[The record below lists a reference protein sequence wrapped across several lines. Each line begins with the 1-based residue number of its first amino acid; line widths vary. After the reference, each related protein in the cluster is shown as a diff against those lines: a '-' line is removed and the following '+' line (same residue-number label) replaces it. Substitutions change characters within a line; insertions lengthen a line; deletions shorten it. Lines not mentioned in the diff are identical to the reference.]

1 MKGRRDPD
9 ALSGASDPP
18 DGPSVPTTRRGPLA
32 QLRVSP
38 GRVAAAVIAL
48 GLAWWAAWVLMDR
61 SRRWV
66 HSRPEYEVSFD
77 AITLDPPPPPEV
89 RGGSETILSRVR
101 DRSKLNGPIRML
113 DQDLGELGRLFAKYS
128 DWVAGVERVRR
139 QYPGR
144 ISVRLAY
151 RVPVARLD
159 IDGDGARFV
168 GLSVDGVVLPG
179 EEVAPDAASALV
191 RIARR
196 KADWDIRPGRFLSPD
211 ERGQV
216 APEVASALR
225 LARFLRG
232 REPRDGQIKAIHVDR
247 GVGQLYARTRRGE
260 WVAWRNGPGDE
271 AEGEPKAEDKL
282 DRLIRWEDAN
292 PATRLGPGEFL
303 RFTRDSIEVK
313 NAGQREDRKD
323 SRPVEGKG

>member
-9 ALSGASDPP
+9 ARSGASDPP
-18 DGPSVPTTRRGPLA
+18 DGPSLPSARRGPLA
-32 QLRVSP
+32 RFRVSP
-38 GRVAAAVIAL
+38 GRVAAAAIAL
-48 GLAWWAAWVLMDR
+48 ALAGWAAWVLMDR

-66 HSRPEYEVSFD
+66 HSRSEYQVSFN
-77 AITLDPPPPPEV
+77 AIALDPPPPPQV
-89 RGGSETILSRVR
+89 QGGSGTILSRVR
-101 DRSKLNGPIRML
+101 ERANLDGPIRML

-128 DWVAGVERVRR
+128 PWVAGVDRVRR
-139 QYPGR
+139 EYPGR
-144 ISVRLAY
+144 ITVRLAY

-159 IDGDGARFV
+159 LDSDGERFV
-168 GLSVDGVVLPG
+168 GLSVDGIVLPG
-179 EEVAPDAASALV
+179 EEITLDAASELV
-191 RIARR
+191 RIARSH
-196 KADWDIRPGRFLSPD
+196 ADWDVRPGRFLSPD

-232 REPRDGQIKAIHVDR
+232 RAPRDGQIIAIHVDR

-282 DRLIRWEDAN
+282 DRLILWEDTN
-292 PATRLGPGEFL
+292 PATKLGPSEFL

-313 NAGQREDRKD
+313 EAGQREDRRD
-323 SRPVEGKG
+323 PRPVKGKG